1 METIQAAWPFIDNK
15 TPATPSFFTT
25 TGTNMPRQYLYSNL
39 VRPKAEQ
46 EFLQA
51 LIAPLESAEHPSGA
65 VGDDGVTQQQQQD
78 PFQMVY
84 RHLHEKH
91 YLDRLV
97 HAFYHRPTRSQQLS
111 SSPVDLGR
119 IAFHN
124 KVRVVYP
131 RPSEIGQAVD
141 QVNAL
146 SAQSALSA
154 QEPVPLLFFLLTS
167 PELRFR
173 LCMIAHLIEVA
184 FDIGNGT
191 WNGESPRHLPREE
204 ADYALIKLQDL
215 FKELYQQ
222 PEEQASLRR
231 LLTILHDWVSK
242 DSDIDDVEDT
252 ESDQDQDQGEGPI
265 SEEPKLSIPH
275 IVKEFFPC
283 WNPILQ
289 EIQNIKISAIGDV
302 NFQRE
307 VATIF
312 RFLFLSLKERNL
324 AFANDWVDEARQV
337 LGPIQDALSSGK
349 YRGPAQRL
357 MREIVCMA
365 DQLWEGGGA
374 TDTSLAVEKC
384 LTILIQKSLQ
394 GSAGLPDSGAG
405 VGSNVGWD
413 VMRDFE
419 MLIQAASRGIA
430 PIPLPSIV
438 WKQSGSEVIMDA
450 AVLEFPHLMPSNIHL
465 NTTTAYDRQT
475 NNSGLEVEAKKVAY
489 SYTSKSLLGGNM
501 MDEGEFDMVVPPN
514 SLDIELTFVLT
525 PPIVRR
531 GTVSA
536 LRSSIDYV
544 GRRHPIASAAREN
557 LFTTSL
563 ESQNNQLTR
572 RRSRSTS
579 RNRLGG
585 GLGPMVSP
593 PRSVRFSDTA
603 SDVGRA
609 AARTGVRFRQQ
620 VQETATEDF
629 WSATGE
635 IVSRFLYPNRMYT
648 PSPTRQQQQQQSIA
662 RSESGPVGRMV
673 TDGWM
678 TLGRPR
684 RRLSIGSATINPVGP
699 IPVAGESR
707 TTAAVAHS
715 TPGTAP
721 PVSSETPA
729 YYDLVVEPV
738 GMAHRKFVELK
749 QCRIDLRRLNVNVLE
764 TQHPILQMFFH
775 PIMVRR
781 LRKAVERTLREMMM
795 ELVNTINTGVEQIM
809 EVAREQP
816 QQGETGEVVERPRQR
831 ESATMPS
838 RSYEPVQKTGSTGI
852 VVAMPPSYSRIH

>member
-15 TPATPSFFTT
+15 TPTLPGFFNT
-25 TGTNMPRQYLYSNL
+25 TGTNMSRQPPYSNL

-51 LIAPLESAEHPSGA
+51 LIAPLESAEHNAGA
-65 VGDDGVTQQQQQD
+65 VEDDGVSQQQQQD

-91 YLDRLV
+91 YLDRLI

-111 SSPVDLGR
+111 NSPVDLGR

-131 RPSEIGQAVD
+131 RPSEIGQAID
-141 QVNAL
+141 QVHAL
-146 SAQSALSA
+146 SS
-154 QEPVPLLFFLLTS
+154 QEPAPLLLFLLTS

-215 FKELYQQ
+215 FKELYLQ
-222 PEEQASLRR
+222 PNEQTSLRR
-231 LLTILHDWVSK
+231 LLTILHNWVSR
-242 DSDIDDVEDT
+242 DSAIDEVEEDT
-252 ESDQDQDQGEGPI
+252 ESDQDQDQGAGPI
-265 SEEPKLSIPH
+265 SGESKLNIPH
-275 IVKEFFPC
+275 IVKEIFPC

-307 VATIF
+307 VTTLF

-324 AFANDWVDEARQV
+324 AFADDWVDEARQV

-357 MREIVCMA
+357 MREVVCMA

-384 LTILIQKSLQ
+384 LTTLIQKSLQ
-394 GSAGLPDSGAG
+394 GSASLPDSGAG
-405 VGSNVGWD
+405 VGPNVGWD

-419 MLIQAASRGIA
+419 ILIQAASRGIA

-438 WKQSGSEVIMDA
+438 WKRSGSEMIMDA

-475 NNSGLEVEAKKVAY
+475 NKSCRLWHLKMQVVVIGHQLLSPDYATANSGLEVEAKKVAY
-489 SYTSKSLLGGNM
+489 SYTSKSFLGGNM
-501 MDEGEFDMVVPPN
+501 MDEGELDIVVPPN

-531 GTVSA
+531 GTATA

-563 ESQNNQLTR
+563 ESQNNQLA

-579 RNRLGG
+579 RNRLGS
-585 GLGPMVSP
+585 GLGTTVS

-620 VQETATEDF
+620 VQETVTEDF
-629 WSATGE
+629 WSATRE

-648 PSPTRQQQQQQSIA
+648 PLRTRQQQQRQNIA
-662 RSESGPVGRMV
+662 RSESGPSGRMT

-684 RRLSIGSATINPVGP
+684 RRLSIGSATISPVGP
-699 IPVAGESR
+699 VPFA
-707 TTAAVAHS
+707 
-715 TPGTAP
+715 
-721 PVSSETPA
+721 
-729 YYDLVVEPV
+729 EPV
-738 GMAHRKFVELK
+738 GMANRKFVELK
-749 QCRIDLRRLNVNVLE
+749 QCRIDLRRLNVDVLE
-764 TQHPILQMFFH
+764 TQHPILQMLSH

-781 LRKAVERTLREMMM
+781 LRKAVECTLLEMMM
-795 ELVNTINTGVEQIM
+795 ELVNTINIGVEQIM
-809 EVAREQP
+809 EAAREQP
-816 QQGETGEVVERPRQR
+816 QQDETEEVAERPRQR
-831 ESATMPS
+831 ESATMPK
-838 RSYEPVQKTGSTGI
+838 RSYEPVHKTGSTDI
-852 VVAMPPSYSRIH
+852 VAAMPLSSYSRIL

>member
-1 METIQAAWPFIDNK
+1 MEGIQAAWPFYDNK
-15 TPATPSFFTT
+15 TPAIPNFFA
-25 TGTNMPRQYLYSNL
+25 TGTNMPSQLVHSNL

-51 LIAPLESAEHPSGA
+51 LIAPLEADPLSSV
-65 VGDDGVTQQQQQD
+65 VGDDGASPQQQD
-78 PFQMVY
+78 PFQVIY
-84 RHLHEKH
+84 RHLHERH
-91 YLDRLV
+91 YLDRLI

-131 RPSEIGQAVD
+131 RPSEISQAID
-141 QVNAL
+141 QVHAM
-146 SAQSALSA
+146 ST
-154 QEPVPLLFFLLTS
+154 QEPAPMLLFALTS

-204 ADYALIKLQDL
+204 ADYALTKLQDL

-222 PEEQASLRR
+222 PDEQASLRR
-231 LLTILHDWVSK
+231 LLTIIHDWVSEA
-242 DSDIDDVEDT
+242 SDIIEEEDEEEAGKDQSRDQAYARIPG
-252 ESDQDQDQGEGPI
+252 ESR
-265 SEEPKLSIPH
+265 LNIPH
-275 IVKEFFPC
+275 IIKEIFPC

-289 EIQNIKISAIGDV
+289 EIQNIKISAIGDL
-302 NFQRE
+302 NFQTE
-307 VATIF
+307 VATLF

-324 AFANDWVDEARQV
+324 AFADDWVDEARQV
-337 LGPIQDALSSGK
+337 LGPIQDTLSSGK

-357 MREIVCMA
+357 MREVVCMA

-384 LTILIQKSLQ
+384 LTTLIQKSLQ

-419 MLIQAASRGIA
+419 ILIQAASRNIA

-438 WKQSGSEVIMDA
+438 WKRSDSEVIMDA

-475 NNSGLEVEAKKVAY
+475 NKSCRLWHLKISGLEVEAKKVAY
-489 SYTSKSLLGGNM
+489 SYTSKSFLGGNM
-501 MDEGEFDMVVPPN
+501 MDEGELGIVVPPN

-525 PPIVRR
+525 PPLMRR
-531 GTVSA
+531 GAVAA
-536 LRSSIDYV
+536 LRSSMDTI

-557 LFTTSL
+557 MFTTSL
-563 ESQNNQLTR
+563 ESQSNQLTR
-572 RRSRSTS
+572 RRSTS
-579 RNRLGG
+579 RNRLGSG
-585 GLGPMVSP
+585 HGAMVSS
-593 PRSVRFSDTA
+593 PRSVRFSETA
-603 SDVGRA
+603 ALASGVGRA

-620 VQETATEDF
+620 VQETITEDF
-629 WSATGE
+629 WSATRD

-648 PSPTRQQQQQQSIA
+648 SSTQRQQQQRQNIA
-662 RSESGPVGRMV
+662 RSESGSAGRRSA
-673 TDGWM
+673 DGWM

-684 RRLSIGSATINPVGP
+684 RRLSIGSTISPLP
-699 IPVAGESR
+699 IAVESR
-707 TTAAVAHS
+707 MTATAA
-715 TPGTAP
+715 PAP
-721 PVSSETPA
+721 PGSISHASLETPA

-738 GMAHRKFVELK
+738 VQAHRKFVELK
-749 QCRIDLRRLNVNVLE
+749 KCRIDLHRLNVDVLE
-764 TQHPILQMFFH
+764 TQHPILQMVSH

-781 LRKAVERTLREMMM
+781 LRKAVERTLREMML

-809 EVAREQP
+809 EAAREQP
-816 QQGETGEVVERPRQR
+816 QQDETEDIAERPRQR
-831 ESATMPS
+831 ESAMMPQ
-838 RSYEPVQKTGSTGI
+838 RSYEPVQKTGSAG
-852 VVAMPPSYSRIH
+852 VVTTMPLSYGVY